1 MFPPTPPRR
10 AGASLAIVLGAVLIA
25 APERARADIERWP
38 PPPMTM
44 TGDDCSERLVGSG
57 RTLDL
62 GPGRPYTDAAAV
74 PWLSLR
80 RGDVVNVHY
89 RAEPYRVKI
98 ALSARGTRREP
109 VVVNGVTDADCNR
122 PTISGERAR
131 IADDAVAAGFFRTED
146 TERLGTIFLYRKPT
160 DPWGSRPRHVT
171 LRNLVVTGA
180 REGNRYVGQDGVER
194 TYLAGAAGIYAIVV
208 DHLSVENCTITG
220 NGNGVFVN
228 SRDEDEVSSHV
239 ILRANALYD
248 NGNPGSWLE
257 HNVYVQ
263 ARRALYEGNLIGQLV
278 PGAEGSSLKDRS
290 SGTVVRYNRILA
302 AARALDLVE
311 IEGGIR
317 QVLEDPLY
325 DSAWVYGNIL
335 VDDLSGERRASV
347 SLVHFGGDNDER
359 YYRRGTLHWYHNT
372 MLTRGDKDE
381 FWYIVSFD
389 TPALG
394 ERVLASNNAFVH
406 EGSSERYVVKDVGR
420 VELIGEH
427 YFTEG
432 WRARRSPEADVSV
445 ASVIEGANG
454 ARVLDRAGHPQRGSA
469 LVDAA
474 DTGVT
479 RRLIVT
485 DHGASP
491 VHPRVWWVTHEPASP
506 WGLRPRRV
514 RGLAPDLGAFES
526 R

>member
-1 MFPPTPPRR
+1 MPSTVPPRR
-10 AGASLAIVLGAVLIA
+10 VGALLAIGLGAVLL
-25 APERARADIERWP
+25 APGGVHAGVEHWP
-38 PPPMTM
+38 PLPVT
-44 TGDDCSERLVGSG
+44 TSGDGCSERLVGTG
-57 RTLDL
+57 RTFDL
-62 GPGRPYTDAAAV
+62 GPGRRYTDASKV

-80 RGDVVNVHY
+80 RGDVVNVHH
-89 RAEPYRVKI
+89 RAKPYRVKI
-98 ALSARGTRREP
+98 ALAARGTYREP
-109 VVVNGVTDADCNR
+109 VVINGVTDADCNR
-122 PTISGERAR
+122 PTISAANAR

-146 TERLGTIFLYRKPT
+146 TERLGAIFLYRRPT
-160 DPWGSRPRHVT
+160 DPWGSRPRHVKI
-171 LRNLVVTGA
+171 RNLVVTGA
-180 REGNRYVGQDGVER
+180 REGTRYTGQDGVRR
-194 TYLAGAAGIYAIVV
+194 THLAGAAGIYAIVV
-208 DHLSVENCTITG
+208 DHLTVENCTITG

-228 SRDEDEVSSHV
+228 SRDDDEASSHV

-278 PGAEGSSLKDRS
+278 KGAEGSSLKDRS
-290 SGTVVRYNRILA
+290 SGTVVRYNRIDA

-317 QVLEDPLY
+317 RVFEDPLY
-325 DSAWVYGNIL
+325 DSAWVYGNL
-335 VDDLSGERRASV
+335 VVDDLSGERRASS

-406 EGSSERYVVKDVGR
+406 EGTSERYVVKDVGR

-427 YFTEG
+427 YLTEG
-432 WRARRSPEADVSV
+432 WLARRSPEADVSV
-445 ASVIEGANG
+445 GRVIEGANG
-454 ARVLDRAGHPQRGSA
+454 ARVLDGRGRPRRGSA

-479 RRLIVT
+479 RRIIVT

-491 VHPRVWWVTHEPASP
+491 VHPRVWRVTHEPDWP

-514 RGLAPDLGAFES
+514 RGLAPELGAFES
-526 R
+526 W